1 MEKELNEINTK
12 KESGFPYFWVGV
24 GLGAIGGFL
33 SALLALKESR
43 EYLRNEGAQS
53 LEYLT
58 AGRKKLW
65 ERAEDIAQKGRELIS
80 QCCSQC
86 GAPVRSK
93 TGNGTD
99 EESAQP

>member
-1 MEKELNEINTK
+1 MSTK
-12 KESGFPYFWVGV
+12 NESGFPYFWVGV

-33 SALLALKESR
+33 SVLLALKESR
-43 EYLRNEGAQS
+43 EYLRSEAAQS

-58 AGRKKLW
+58 GSRKKLW
-65 ERAEDIAQKGRELIS
+65 ERAEDIVQKGRELIS

-86 GAPVRSK
+86 GTAVRSR
-93 TGNGTD
+93 TGNGKD